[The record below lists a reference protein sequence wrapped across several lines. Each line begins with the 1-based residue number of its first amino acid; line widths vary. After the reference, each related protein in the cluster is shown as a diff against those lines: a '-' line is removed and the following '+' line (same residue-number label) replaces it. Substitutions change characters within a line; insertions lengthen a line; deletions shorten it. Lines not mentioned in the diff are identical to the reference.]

1 MHATGLVLLLTGGS
15 FLKIEFKWHRVAPES
30 WVCFLTAGL
39 LQAIGSILTLK
50 ARVYVPVVGG
60 VMVLRWG

>member
-1 MHATGLVLLLTGGS
+1 MHATGLVLLLTVGS
-15 FLKIEFKWHRVAPES
+15 FLKIELKWHGVAPES
-30 WVCFLTAGL
+30 WVCVHTAGL

-50 ARVYVPVVGG
+50 ARVYAPVVGG